1 MISVSVSLPACLAMV
16 TLCLYAPVFI
26 LFLCLF
32 TVPTTVYAAF
42 AVGLC
47 MHFLQIS
54 VSLVV
59 TLLY

>member
-1 MISVSVSLPACLAMV
+1 MSSYGYPLFVGAGVYTV
-16 TLCLYAPVFI
+16 
-26 LFLCLF
+26 FLCLF